1 MPNAVSAAGQSNSC
15 RSGHNEANNSNYF
28 KGSRFFGR
36 MCVKLS
42 YSLALSVFEI
52 PSLATECVF
61 GSVGA
66 GVGALVG
73 QVLIT
78 ARKCMGAKARKF
90 LGLESARRL
99 SDFVSDGFHKGARV
113 GYLPGNVIG
122 AAALFSVGTIV
133 CANAK
138 VALPILGTFVGAM
151 STFLWVK
158 YLDEVD
164 QSGAD
169 AFDLS
174 KHYLQEFRECLRC
187 AHNSLYGVRDIDR
200 LPR

>member
-15 RSGHNEANNSNYF
+15 RSGQNEANSSDFF
-28 KGSRFFGR
+28 KGPRFFGR

-61 GSVGA
+61 GLVGA

-99 SDFVSDGFHKGARV
+99 SDFFSDGFHKGARV
-113 GYLPGNVIG
+113 GCLPGKVVG
-122 AAALFSVGTIV
+122 AAALLSVGTIV

-151 STFLWVK
+151 SMFLRVK

-174 KHYLQEFRECLRC
+174 KHYLREFRGFLRC
-187 AHNSLYGVRDIDR
+187 AHDSLHGVRDK
-200 LPR
+200 

>member
-1 MPNAVSAAGQSNSC
+1 MPNTVSAAGQSVSC
-15 RSGHNEANNSNYF
+15 RSGHKTANNSDCF
-28 KGSRFFGR
+28 GGSRFFGR

-42 YSLALSVFEI
+42 YSLALSVFEF
-52 PSLATECVF
+52 PSLATESVF
-61 GSVGA
+61 GLVGA

-78 ARKCMGAKARKF
+78 VRKCTGASTRKF
-90 LGLESARRL
+90 LGLEGPGRL
-99 SDFVSDGFHKGARV
+99 SDFVSDGFHRGARV
-113 GYLPGNVIG
+113 GYLPGKVIG
-122 AAALFSVGTIV
+122 AAALFSVGTVV

-138 VALPILGTFVGAM
+138 VALPILGTFVGTM
-151 STFLWVK
+151 SMFLRVK

-174 KHYLQEFRECLRC
+174 KHYLQEFRGFLRC
-187 AHNSLYGVRDIDR
+187 AHDSLYGVRDIDR
-200 LPR
+200 LPQ

>member
-1 MPNAVSAAGQSNSC
+1 MPNTVSAVGQSGSY
-15 RSGHNEANNSNYF
+15 RSGQNKANDSNF
-28 KGSRFFGR
+28 FGGFQFFGR

-42 YSLALSVFEI
+42 YSVALSVYEI
-52 PSLATECVF
+52 PSLATESVF
-61 GSVGA
+61 GLFGA

-78 ARKCMGAKARKF
+78 ARKCMGARTKKF

-113 GYLPGNVIG
+113 GYLPGRVIG

-138 VALPILGTFVGAM
+138 VALPILGTFVGTM
-151 STFLWVK
+151 SAFFWAK
-158 YLDEVD
+158 YDVEVHHL
-164 QSGAD
+164 GAD

-174 KHYLQEFRECLRC
+174 KHYLQEFRACLRC
-187 AHNSLYGVRDIDR
+187 AHDPLYGVMDIDR

>member
-15 RSGHNEANNSNYF
+15 RSGQNKADSSNFF
-28 KGSRFFGR
+28 KDSRFFGR

-52 PSLATECVF
+52 PSLATEMVF
-61 GSVGA
+61 GLVGA
-66 GVGALVG
+66 GVGVLAG

-78 ARKCMGAKARKF
+78 ARKCMGAKARKL

-151 STFLWVK
+151 SMFFRVK

-164 QSGAD
+164 QSGAN

-174 KHYLQEFRECLRC
+174 KHYLQEFRQCLRS
-187 AHNSLYGVRDIDR
+187 AHKSLYGVRDIDR